1 MYMVVVVIAA
11 LYIKFEL
18 GKLISNAIVI
28 KMSQRLGMADGRCF
42 TMNSS
47 AQLFNNYVMKQNGI
61 SFEDNYSYRK
71 LLQSQ
76 GPQLLSKIQEVQG
89 KQDCNNCNVPLL
101 KMPDVY

>member
-1 MYMVVVVIAA
+1 
-11 LYIKFEL
+11 
-18 GKLISNAIVI
+18 
-28 KMSQRLGMADGRCF
+28 MSQRLGMADGRCF

-101 KMPDVY
+101 KIPDIY

>member
-1 MYMVVVVIAA
+1 
-11 LYIKFEL
+11 
-18 GKLISNAIVI
+18 
-28 KMSQRLGMADGRCF
+28 MSQRLGMADGRCF

-47 AQLFNNYVMKQNGI
+47 AQLFNNYIMKQNGI